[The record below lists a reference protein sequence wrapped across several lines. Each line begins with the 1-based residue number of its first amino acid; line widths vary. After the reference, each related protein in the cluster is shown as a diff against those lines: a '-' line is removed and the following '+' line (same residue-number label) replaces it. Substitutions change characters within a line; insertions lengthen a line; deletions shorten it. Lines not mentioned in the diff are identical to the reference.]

1 MSWLAGTHGA
11 PDPILDV
18 GVTEACQDPADLLST
33 AMSLVSKY
41 LLQAFSYM
49 RMTEGMISSG
59 MRIGTLDGDSCST
72 AVNFVCTGIMAL

>member
-18 GVTEACQDPADLLST
+18 GITEACQDPADLLST

-49 RMTEGMISSG
+49 HMTKGVISPGRRM
-59 MRIGTLDGDSCST
+59 GTLDGESCSM
-72 AVNFVCTGIMAL
+72 AANFNCTGIMAL